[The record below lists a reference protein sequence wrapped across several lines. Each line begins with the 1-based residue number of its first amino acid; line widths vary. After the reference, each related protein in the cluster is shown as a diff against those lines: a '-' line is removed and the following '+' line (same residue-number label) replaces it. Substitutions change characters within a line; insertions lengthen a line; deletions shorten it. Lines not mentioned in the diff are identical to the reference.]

1 MPVLLFILLLIF
13 TFVIAYFLLRP
24 TKTET
29 QVQQQ
34 LEDIKESR
42 AEATG
47 QTILREQGYSSNAEL
62 SEIIQQIPGAL
73 GTLNLIRQS
82 GRSWKVSSVMAISL
96 LSGLAASGLAYLLM
110 PDFLLLDIIL
120 GVAAG
125 SVPYLVLFIMREQ
138 RFRKCDA
145 LLPEAIDLMARGLRA
160 GHALT
165 AVIEMVS
172 EEIAEPI
179 SSEFKRLHE
188 EHQLGLT
195 LREAT
200 LNLVSR
206 LPRDDVRFLATAILM
221 QKETGGN
228 LAAILD
234 KTGAV
239 ARERARLRGQLQIY
253 TAQGR
258 VTGWVLCLLPFIMFG
273 LLSTVNWQ
281 FEKLLFTEDLG
292 RTFVY
297 VGLGLMALG
306 VVVIRKIIDIRV

>member
-1 MPVLLFILLLIF
+1 MPVLLFMLLLIF

-29 QVQQQ
+29 KVQQQ

-47 QTILREQGYSSNAEL
+47 QTILREQGYSSNAEFN
-62 SEIIQQIPGAL
+62 EIIQQIPGAL

-110 PDFLLLDIIL
+110 PDFWLLDIIL

-165 AVIEMVS
+165 AVIEMVGN
-172 EEIAEPI
+172 ETGEPL
-179 SSEFKRLHE
+179 SKEFKKLTE
-188 EHQLGLT
+188 EHSLGLT
-195 LREAT
+195 LREAVM
-200 LNLVSR
+200 NMVER
-206 LPRDDVRFLATAILM
+206 LPRDDMRFLATAIL
-221 QKETGGN
+221 
-228 LAAILD
+228 
-234 KTGAV
+234 
-239 ARERARLRGQLQIY
+239 
-253 TAQGR
+253 
-258 VTGWVLCLLPFIMFG
+258 
-273 LLSTVNWQ
+273 
-281 FEKLLFTEDLG
+281 
-292 RTFVY
+292 
-297 VGLGLMALG
+297 
-306 VVVIRKIIDIRV
+306 

>member
-82 GRSWKVSSVMAISL
+82 GQTWKVSAVMAISL

-120 GVAAG
+120 GVA
-125 SVPYLVLFIMREQ
+125 
-138 RFRKCDA
+138 
-145 LLPEAIDLMARGLRA
+145 
-160 GHALT
+160 
-165 AVIEMVS
+165 
-172 EEIAEPI
+172 
-179 SSEFKRLHE
+179 
-188 EHQLGLT
+188 
-195 LREAT
+195 
-200 LNLVSR
+200 
-206 LPRDDVRFLATAILM
+206 
-221 QKETGGN
+221 
-228 LAAILD
+228 
-234 KTGAV
+234 
-239 ARERARLRGQLQIY
+239 
-253 TAQGR
+253 
-258 VTGWVLCLLPFIMFG
+258 
-273 LLSTVNWQ
+273 
-281 FEKLLFTEDLG
+281 
-292 RTFVY
+292 
-297 VGLGLMALG
+297 
-306 VVVIRKIIDIRV
+306 